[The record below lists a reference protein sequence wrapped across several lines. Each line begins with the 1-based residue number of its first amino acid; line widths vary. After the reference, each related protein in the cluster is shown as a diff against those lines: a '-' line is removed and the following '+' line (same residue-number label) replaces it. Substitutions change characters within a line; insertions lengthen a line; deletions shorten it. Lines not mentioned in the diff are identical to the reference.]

1 MIRHLKTSEA
11 IIAFFNSLEVRAKH
25 NAPELLDRYTP
36 DMEVQINV
44 AVDGGVPVEGKR
56 NTWTD
61 PVDSLSE
68 PWFHVR
74 NPKNA
79 KDQPE
84 RRDWPL
90 KFSLAE
96 HAEGI
101 GCTGWDFG
109 SLCSRWFGY
118 DFDSIIGH
126 APATGVS
133 DEDLEA
139 VQKAAWDIP
148 WLEIRKSTGGSGL
161 HVYALCCEEG
171 IPAAN
176 HTEHSAL
183 GRAILEKMAVLAGF
197 SFSKQL
203 DVCGGNMWI
212 WHRKSS
218 RENEGLKLLK
228 PATARLTLADIPGDW
243 RSHLAVVTGKRA
255 TQRIIGVPEEADDE
269 FDQLVSGRRHVPL
282 DGEHKRIVKA
292 LGENGFS
299 VIYQQDNHLVQAHTA
314 RLKQLAADPAFGIKG
329 ILQTLSQGTDPG
341 QPNCF
346 MFPLPDGGW
355 RVYRFSPGT
364 TEAVTWDQS
373 GFWTHCKF
381 NMLATLDEAAG
392 ALNGCE
398 QTDGAHQFDK
408 ANQGVQA
415 LKAVG
420 VPATVPGWADE
431 REMAVERHKQ
441 SARKLV
447 ATIAYDA
454 NDENQPTIKAMRDHG
469 WHLEGK
475 TARSKKWAQVFKLP
489 PTRRNTVSDFGTER
503 FEVSIRSVSTADGK
517 DAGWRIRDEKGR
529 WVERDRTAA
538 TDMLAHLS
546 VSSKE
551 MKATVARLQHRNWTL
566 ENLPFQ
572 PEFPGGRVWNIG
584 AQLAYE
590 PTKEDRPMEHPHWD
604 MIFQH
609 LGKGLDEAV
618 ADDPWCRENGVTK
631 GATYL
636 LYWSASLFQQPSQKL
651 PYLFFYGPEDAGKG
665 SFHNALGLLMS
676 KGHVEARNALLTQY
690 NGELD
695 GTILAYIEEVNL
707 TGKNEDAFARLKD
720 FVTGDTIWI
729 NAKYAN
735 LYKSVSH
742 LHWVQVSNSRSYCPI
757 FPGDSRIVV
766 IEVPEKPANAEK
778 FGWEEVMKPALKLEA
793 PNFLRTLF
801 DIQLPEGVGRLWLP
815 VLSTRAKRDAAAVR
829 RNGQVA
835 SSGFDP
841 EALVTALQMKMFRTD
856 ALVYKV
862 LVHKLLEQIGRGR
875 WSNHPGQ
882 FGKQLQE
889 IVELANKR
897 GLKLT
902 IRNTNRGS
910 EVTLEERWDED
921 NFDPVDD
928 YSECVDNDHAIR
940 WEMRQR
946 ERAAEAANVVIDL
959 PAAPMTNSP
968 VG

>member
-1 MIRHLKTSEA
+1 MSYHAKTSQA
-11 IIAFFNSLEVRAKH
+11 ILALFNSAEVQSKH
-25 NAPELLDRYTP
+25 NALELLARYTP

-61 PVDSLSE
+61 PDDSLAE
-68 PWFHVR
+68 PWFHIR

-79 KDQPE
+79 ATEPE
-84 RRDWPL
+84 RRDWPV
-90 KFSLAE
+90 KFSLAQ

-126 APATGVS
+126 APGTGIS

-139 VQKAAWDIP
+139 VKKAAWDIP

-161 HVYALCCEEG
+161 HVYAICCEEG
-171 IPAAN
+171 IPTAN
-176 HTEHSAL
+176 HTEHAAL

-197 SFSKQL
+197 GFSKKL

-255 TQRIIGVPEEADDE
+255 TQRIIGVPEDANDE
-269 FDQLVSGRRHVPL
+269 FDQLVSGRRYIPL
-282 DGEHKRIVKA
+282 DEEHKRIIKA
-292 LGENGFS
+292 LGKNGFS

-314 RLKQLAADPAFGIKG
+314 RLAQLAADPAFGIKG
-329 ILQTLSQGTDPG
+329 VFQTISQGKDPG
-341 QPNCF
+341 KPNCF
-346 MFPLPDGGW
+346 WFPLPNGGLH
-355 RVYRFSPGT
+355 VYRFSPGT
-364 TEAVTWDQS
+364 KERPTWDQ
-373 GFWTHCKF
+373 GGYWTHCKF
-381 NMLATLDEAAG
+381 NVLATLDEATIAF
-392 ALNGCE
+392 NGDE
-398 QTDGAHQFDK
+398 HSEGGHQFDK
-408 ANQGVQA
+408 TSQGIQA
-415 LKAVG
+415 LKAIG
-420 VPATVPGWADE
+420 IEATAPDWAAE
-431 REMAVERHKQ
+431 REIAINRLKN
-441 SARKLV
+441 RKLA
-447 ATIAYDA
+447 ATIAYSADDD
-454 NDENQPTIKAMRDHG
+454 NPPTVKAMRDHG

-475 TARSKKWAQVFKLP
+475 TAKTRKWVRILKLP
-489 PTRRNTVSDFGTER
+489 VIKRSTMSDAGTER
-503 FEVSIRSVSTADGK
+503 FEAFIRSVKTAEGK
-517 DAGWRIRDEKGR
+517 DAGWRVLDGKEI

-538 TDMLAHLS
+538 TDSLAELGVCS
-546 VSSKE
+546 TD
-551 MKATVARLQHRNWTL
+551 MKATVARLQRHNWTL

-590 PTKEDRPMEHPHWD
+590 PTKEDRPMVHPHWD
-604 MIFQH
+604 MIFEH
-609 LGKGLDEAV
+609 VGKGLDEAV
-618 ADDPWCRENGVTK
+618 AADPWCQRNGVTK

-636 LYWSASLFQQPSQKL
+636 LYWAASLFQRPCQKL
-651 PYLFFYGPEDAGKG
+651 PYLFLFGAEDAGKG

-707 TGKNEDAFARLKD
+707 TGKNENAFARLKD

-742 LHWVQVSNSRSYCPI
+742 LHWVQVSNFRSYCPI
-757 FPGDSRIVV
+757 FEGDSRIVV
-766 IEVPEKPANAEK
+766 IEVPKKPANADK
-778 FGWEEVMKPALKLEA
+778 YGWEGVMKPVLKLEA
-793 PNFLRTLF
+793 PDFLRTLL

-815 VLSTRAKRDAAAVR
+815 VLSTQAKRDATAANNYKSTPIERFEPV
-829 RNGQVA
+829 
-835 SSGFDP
+835 
-841 EALVTALQMKMFRTD
+841 ALVQALERWLLWGD
-856 ALVYKV
+856 ALEYKI
-862 LVHKLLEQIGRGR
+862 LVQNLLKQIGKGP
-875 WSNHPGQ
+875 WSSDPGQ
-882 FGKQLQE
+882 FGKQLRD
-889 IVELANKR
+889 I
-897 GLKLT
+897 
-902 IRNTNRGS
+902 IRTGIARKHGIRLNIEDTNRGS
-910 EVTLEERWDED
+910 EVTLDWDEED
-921 NFDPVDD
+921 FDPAAEEIHERDDEWFAAWETEQRRQEAEALALVDD
-928 YSECVDNDHAIR
+928 FPPDE
-940 WEMRQR
+940 
-946 ERAAEAANVVIDL
+946 
-959 PAAPMTNSP
+959 
-968 VG
+968 